1 MATDSLARPL
11 FTIGCL
17 LFVHSMNFW
26 LVSFFFVFNLC
37 SLFFQVKLSSQNI
50 IDQKCILSLFLC
62 FYCLWCIIIFFDFFL
77 SHKKK
82 LHFSETVEWI
92 WRTIWFVPEW
102 KLSDGNQIRHI
113 ESICRLLSAINVNFY
128 HLDCTYH
135 KKNKIITNR
144 IQTQIIKLD
153 A

>member
-11 FTIGCL
+11 CTIGCL

-62 FYCLWCIIIFFDFFL
+62 FYCLWCIIIFFDFFFVTQ
-77 SHKKK
+77 KKTPFQRNRWMDLK
-82 LHFSETVEWI
+82 NHLVCAWVEIEWWKSNSSYWI
-92 WRTIWFVPEW
+92 
-102 KLSDGNQIRHI
+102 D
-113 ESICRLLSAINVNFY
+113 LSAT
-128 HLDCTYH
+128 LC
-135 KKNKIITNR
+135 NKCKFLPSR
-144 IQTQIIKLD
+144 LYVP
-153 A
+153 